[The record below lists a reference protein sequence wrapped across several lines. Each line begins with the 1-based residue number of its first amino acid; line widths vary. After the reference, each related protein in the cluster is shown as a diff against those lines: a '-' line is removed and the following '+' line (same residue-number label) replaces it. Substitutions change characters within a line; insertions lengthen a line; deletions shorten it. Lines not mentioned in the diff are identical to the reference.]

1 MDIPKVI
8 LKKDE
13 EQRIKNG
20 HPWVFSNEVLSIEG
34 KIESGE
40 LCDVY
45 SYDGSFIG
53 RGFLNTASKII
64 VRMLSFEKIEISE
77 EFFLKRIHLANEFR
91 KHLGL
96 YHNYRVVFSEAD
108 MLPGL
113 IVDKYGDYLS
123 VQFLSLGMDKN
134 KQMIMNALVKIF
146 SPKGIMER
154 SDSPIRKKEGL
165 EEYKGMI
172 YNAPFNPKVVIEENG
187 VQLMV
192 DLENGQKTGY
202 FLDQKFNRAVLK
214 YYVKD
219 QIVLDCFSHTGSFAM
234 HALKYGATKSVA
246 VDISPK
252 ACDDILINANLNH
265 FTNIEVVCEDVFDF
279 LRDNRNQNKFDV
291 IILDPPAFTKSK
303 GTIKKAYSGYKEINL
318 SALKAI
324 KSGGILLTFSCSNH
338 MTPALFL
345 QMLKE
350 ASLDSKRVVQM
361 IDFRIQSPDHPVRI
375 DSEESLYL
383 KCVILRVL

>member
-1 MDIPKVI
+1 MQKVI

-13 EQRIKNG
+13 EQRIQNG
-20 HPWVFSNEVLSIEG
+20 HPWIFSNEVFSIEG
-34 KIESGE
+34 KIQSGK

-45 SYDGSFIG
+45 TYTGTFLG
-53 RGFLNTASKII
+53 RGFLNTASKIM
-64 VRMLSFEKIEISE
+64 VRMLSFEKIEITE
-77 EFFLKRIHLANEFR
+77 EFFVERINLANDFR
-91 KHLGL
+91 KQMGL
-96 YHNYRVVFSEAD
+96 SNNYRVVFSEAD
-108 MLPGL
+108 GLPGL
-113 IVDKYGDYLS
+113 IVDKYGEYLS
-123 VQFLSLGMDKN
+123 VQFLSLGMDMH
-134 KQMIMNALVKIF
+134 KQMIVHALVKIF

-154 SDSPIRKKEGL
+154 SDSAVRKKEGL

-172 YNAPFNPKVVIEENG
+172 YHAPFQPKVVIEENG
-187 VQLMV
+187 VRLMV

-202 FLDQKFNRAVLK
+202 FLDQKWNRAALK

-219 QIVLDCFSHTGSFAM
+219 RIVLDCFSHTGSFAM
-234 HALKYGATKSVA
+234 HALKYGAKKSVA
-246 VDISPK
+246 VDISQK
-252 ACDDILINANLNH
+252 ACDDILTNANLNH

-279 LRDNRNQNKFDV
+279 LRDSKNQNQFDV

-303 GTIKKAYSGYKEINL
+303 DTVKKVYSGYKEINL

-324 KSGGILLTFSCSNH
+324 KSGGILFTFSCSNH

-345 QMLKE
+345 QMLEE
-350 ASLDSKRVVQM
+350 ASLDAKRIVQM
-361 IDFRIQSPDHPVRI
+361 LDFRIQSPDHPVRI